1 MFMNENI
8 EVKAIAL
15 MPSRNASGIVPF
27 GIKTYQMNL
36 LINIAAINLIKRC
49 V

>member
-1 MFMNENI
+1 MFMNEII
-8 EVKAIAL
+8 EVKSIAL
-15 MPSRNASGIVPF
+15 MPSHNTSGIVSF
-27 GIKTYQMNL
+27 GIQTYQMNL